1 MKARGGHVLAL
12 HVLASTRARAGDQVD
27 RVRAVFERAA
37 AFANDLGLLAEE
49 VDPQSSCTVTFRR
62 RSTKSAW

>member
-1 MKARGGHVLAL
+1 MLCVVWLAHVLAL
-12 HVLASTRARAGDQVD
+12 ADQVD
-27 RVRAVFERAA
+27 GVRAVFERAA